1 MAGTG
6 DTTTGFPFLCL
17 ATGVPD
23 NSPNPAFILVLT
35 LAE

>member
-1 MAGTG
+1 MAGMG
-6 DTTTGFPFLCL
+6 DATTDFPFLCL

-23 NSPNPAFILVLT
+23 NSPNPAPILGLT